1 MYNEYMNSC
10 SNVLSK
16 NKGSDFMPESNID
29 EELIFDLAD
38 LFKVF
43 SDSTRLKILCALGE
57 QELNVTDL
65 SAQVGV
71 SLTAVSH
78 QLSILRQSHLVKYR
92 RDGKQIV
99 YSLADEHV
107 STIIS
112 CGTEHLEE

>member
-1 MYNEYMNSC
+1 
-10 SNVLSK
+10 
-16 NKGSDFMPESNID
+16 MPETNID
-29 EELIFDLAD
+29 DELIFDLAD

-57 QELNVTDL
+57 KELNVTDL
-65 SAQVGV
+65 SSEVGV